1 MVAGDKEN
9 LLRLRSLPTKAGAN
23 AFLVS
28 PILLLSTYHIIRDTS
43 ICVDGYMLHADVKTA
58 HPCWRRRRS
67 PGAGAPE
74 LTVGLTYDPK
84 MTRDC
89 FGVTERYGDIY
100 VVVTPAVGSWFA
112 SLAAV

>member
-1 MVAGDKEN
+1 MREP
-9 LLRLRSLPTKAGAN
+9 LCGA
-23 AFLVS
+23 S
-28 PILLLSTYHIIRDTS
+28 KQRIR
-43 ICVDGYMLHADVKTA
+43 VDGEGLAPEY
-58 HPCWRRRRS
+58 
-67 PGAGAPE
+67 APE

-89 FGVTERYGDIY
+89 NRVTERSGDIY